1 MRYASARRGCRR
13 VNKRATYQRIARW
26 YDLFDA
32 PFERKR
38 YQPLRPLLFAGLS
51 GRILD
56 AGIGTGRNIPFYPQD
71 SDMVGIDLSPAM
83 LARATS
89 RRDEVGRDVALI
101 EMDVMHTSFE
111 DNSFDA
117 VVSTFLFCVLAVEHQ
132 LPALKEL
139 ARICKPDGEIRLL
152 EYSYSK
158 NPMKRFI
165 MRLWAPWVRFAYGAA
180 FDRNTHLYLEEAGF
194 EEVENHFLV
203 EDIVRLIVARPAT
216 RPPESSE

>member
-1 MRYASARRGCRR
+1 MSR
-13 VNKRATYQRIARW
+13 RATYQRIARW
-26 YDLFDA
+26 YDLLDA

-38 YQPLRPLLFAGLS
+38 YQPIRPLLFAGLS

-56 AGIGTGRNIPFYPQD
+56 AGVGTGRNIPFYPQD
-71 SDMVGIDLSPAM
+71 GDMLGIDLSPAM
-83 LARATS
+83 LTRAS
-89 RRDEVGRDVALI
+89 RRRDEVGRDVALM

-117 VVSTFLFCVLAVEHQ
+117 VVSTFLFCVLAPEHQ

-180 FDRNTHLYLEEAGF
+180 FDRNTYLYFEEAGF
-194 EEVENHFLV
+194 EETENYFLV
-203 EDIVRLIVARPAT
+203 DDIIRFIVARPKN
-216 RPPESSE
+216 RPPEASE

>member
-1 MRYASARRGCRR
+1 MSR
-13 VNKRATYQRIARW
+13 RATYQRIARW
-26 YDLFDA
+26 YDLLDA

-38 YQPLRPLLFAGLS
+38 YQPIRPLLFAGLS
-51 GRILD
+51 GRVLD
-56 AGIGTGRNIPFYPQD
+56 AGVGTGRNIPFYPQD
-71 SDMVGIDLSPAM
+71 GDMLGIDLSPAM
-83 LARATS
+83 LTRAS
-89 RRDEVGRDVALI
+89 RRRDEVGRDVALM

-117 VVSTFLFCVLAVEHQ
+117 VVSTFLFCVLAPEHQ

-152 EYSYSK
+152 EYSSSK

-194 EEVENHFLV
+194 EETENYFLV
-203 EDIVRLIVARPAT
+203 DDIIRFIVARPKN
-216 RPPESSE
+216 RPPEASE

>member
-1 MRYASARRGCRR
+1 MNR
-13 VNKRATYQRIARW
+13 RATYQRIARW
-26 YDLFDA
+26 YDLLDA

-38 YQPLRPLLFAGLS
+38 YRSLRPLLFAGLS

-56 AGIGTGRNIPFYPQD
+56 AGVGTGRNIPFYPQD
-71 SDMVGIDLSPAM
+71 GNMLGIDLSPAM
-83 LARATS
+83 LTRAS
-89 RRDEVGRDVALI
+89 RRCDEVGRDVALM

-117 VVSTFLFCVLAVEHQ
+117 VVSTFLFCVLAPEHQ

-180 FDRNTHLYLEEAGF
+180 FDRNTYLYLEDAGF
-194 EEVENHFLV
+194 EETENYFLV
-203 EDIVRLIVARPAT
+203 GDIIHFIVARPKNC
-216 RPPESSE
+216 PPLASE

>member
-1 MRYASARRGCRR
+1 MSR
-13 VNKRATYQRIARW
+13 RATYQRIARW
-26 YDLFDA
+26 YDLLDA

-38 YQPLRPLLFAGLS
+38 YQPIRPLLFAGLS
-51 GRILD
+51 GRVLD
-56 AGIGTGRNIPFYPQD
+56 AGVGTGRNIPFYPQD
-71 SDMVGIDLSPAM
+71 GDMLGIDLSPAM
-83 LARATS
+83 LTRAS
-89 RRDEVGRDVALI
+89 RRRDEVGRDVALM
-101 EMDVMHTSFE
+101 EMDVMYTTFE

-117 VVSTFLFCVLAVEHQ
+117 VVSTFLFCVLAPEHQ

-194 EEVENHFLV
+194 EETENYFLV
-203 EDIVRLIVARPAT
+203 DDIIRFIVARPKN
-216 RPPESSE
+216 RPPEASE

>member
-1 MRYASARRGCRR
+1 MSR
-13 VNKRATYQRIARW
+13 RATYQRIARW

-38 YQPLRPLLFAGLS
+38 YQPIRPLLFAGLS

-56 AGIGTGRNIPFYPQD
+56 AGVGTGRNIPFYPQD
-71 SDMVGIDLSPAM
+71 GNMLGIDLSPAM
-83 LARATS
+83 LTRAS
-89 RRDEVGRDVALI
+89 RRRDEVGRDVALM

-111 DNSFDA
+111 NNSFDA
-117 VVSTFLFCVLAVEHQ
+117 VVSTFLFCVLAPEHQ
-132 LPALKEL
+132 LPVLKEL

-180 FDRNTHLYLEEAGF
+180 FDRNTYLYLEEAGF
-194 EEVENHFLV
+194 EETENYFLV
-203 EDIVRLIVARPAT
+203 EDIIRFIVARPKN
-216 RPPESSE
+216 RPPEASE

>member
-1 MRYASARRGCRR
+1 MSR
-13 VNKRATYQRIARW
+13 RATYQRIARW
-26 YDLFDA
+26 YDLLDA

-38 YQPLRPLLFAGLS
+38 YQPIRPLLFAGLS
-51 GRILD
+51 GRVLD
-56 AGIGTGRNIPFYPQD
+56 AGVGTGRNIPFYPQD
-71 SDMVGIDLSPAM
+71 GDMLGIDLSPAM
-83 LARATS
+83 LTRAS
-89 RRDEVGRDVALI
+89 RRRDEAGRDVALM

-117 VVSTFLFCVLAVEHQ
+117 VVSTFLFCVLAPEHQ

-194 EEVENHFLV
+194 EETENYFLV
-203 EDIVRLIVARPAT
+203 DDIIRFIVARPKN
-216 RPPESSE
+216 RPPEASE

>member
-1 MRYASARRGCRR
+1 MSR
-13 VNKRATYQRIARW
+13 RATYQRIARW
-26 YDLFDA
+26 YDLLDA

-38 YQPLRPLLFAGLS
+38 YQPIRPLLFAGLS

-56 AGIGTGRNIPFYPQD
+56 AGVGTGRNIPFYPQD
-71 SDMVGIDLSPAM
+71 GDMLGIDLSPAM
-83 LARATS
+83 LTRAS
-89 RRDEVGRDVALI
+89 RRRDEVGRDVALM

-117 VVSTFLFCVLAVEHQ
+117 VVSTFLFCVLAPEHQ

-152 EYSYSK
+152 EYTYSK

-180 FDRNTHLYLEEAGF
+180 FDRNTYLYLEEAGF
-194 EEVENHFLV
+194 EETENYFLV
-203 EDIVRLIVARPAT
+203 DDIIRFIVARPKN
-216 RPPESSE
+216 RPPEASE

>member
-1 MRYASARRGCRR
+1 MSR
-13 VNKRATYQRIARW
+13 RATYQRIARW
-26 YDLFDA
+26 YDLLDA
-32 PFERKR
+32 PLERKR
-38 YQPLRPLLFAGLS
+38 YQPIRPLLFAGLS

-56 AGIGTGRNIPFYPQD
+56 AGVGTGRNIPFYPQD
-71 SDMVGIDLSPAM
+71 GDMLGIDLSPAM
-83 LARATS
+83 LTRAS
-89 RRDEVGRDVALI
+89 RRRDEVGRDVALM

-117 VVSTFLFCVLAVEHQ
+117 VVSTFLFCVLALEHQ

-194 EEVENHFLV
+194 EETENYFLV
-203 EDIVRLIVARPAT
+203 DDIIRFIVARPKN
-216 RPPESSE
+216 RPPEASE

>member
-1 MRYASARRGCRR
+1 MNR
-13 VNKRATYQRIARW
+13 RATYQRIARW
-26 YDLFDA
+26 YDLLDA

-38 YQPLRPLLFAGLS
+38 YRSIRPLLFAGLS

-56 AGIGTGRNIPFYPQD
+56 AGVGTGRNIPFYPQD
-71 SDMVGIDLSPAM
+71 GNMLGIDLSPAM
-83 LARATS
+83 LTRAS
-89 RRDEVGRDVALI
+89 RRRDEVGLDVALM

-117 VVSTFLFCVLAVEHQ
+117 VVSTFLFCVLAPEHQ

-194 EEVENHFLV
+194 EETENYFLV
-203 EDIVRLIVARPAT
+203 GDIIRFIVARPKN
-216 RPPESSE
+216 RPPEASE

>member
-1 MRYASARRGCRR
+1 MSR
-13 VNKRATYQRIARW
+13 RATYQRIARW
-26 YDLFDA
+26 YDLLDA

-38 YQPLRPLLFAGLS
+38 YQPIRPLLFAGLS
-51 GRILD
+51 GRVLD
-56 AGIGTGRNIPFYPQD
+56 AGVGTGRNIPFYPQD
-71 SDMVGIDLSPAM
+71 GDMLGIDLSPAM
-83 LARATS
+83 LTRAS
-89 RRDEVGRDVALI
+89 RRRDEVGRDVALM

-117 VVSTFLFCVLAVEHQ
+117 VVSTFLFCVLAPEHQ

-194 EEVENHFLV
+194 EETENYFLV
-203 EDIVRLIVARPAT
+203 DDIIRFIVARPKN
-216 RPPESSE
+216 RPPEASE

>member
-1 MRYASARRGCRR
+1 MSR
-13 VNKRATYQRIARW
+13 RATYQRIARW
-26 YDLFDA
+26 YDLLDA

-38 YQPLRPLLFAGLS
+38 YQPIRPLLFAGLS
-51 GRILD
+51 GRVLD
-56 AGIGTGRNIPFYPQD
+56 AGVGTGRNIPFYPQD
-71 SDMVGIDLSPAM
+71 GDMLGIDLSPAM
-83 LARATS
+83 LTRAS
-89 RRDEVGRDVALI
+89 RRRDEVGRDVALM

-117 VVSTFLFCVLAVEHQ
+117 VVSTFLFCVLAPEHQ

-139 ARICKPDGEIRLL
+139 VRICKPDGEIRLL

-194 EEVENHFLV
+194 EETENYFLV
-203 EDIVRLIVARPAT
+203 DDIIRFIVARPKN
-216 RPPESSE
+216 RPPEASE

>member
-1 MRYASARRGCRR
+1 MNR
-13 VNKRATYQRIARW
+13 RATYQRIARW
-26 YDLFDA
+26 YDLLDA

-38 YQPLRPLLFAGLS
+38 YQPIRPLVFAGLS

-56 AGIGTGRNIPFYPQD
+56 AGVGTGRNIPFYPQD
-71 SDMVGIDLSPAM
+71 GDMLGIDLSPAM
-83 LARATS
+83 LTRAS
-89 RRDEVGRDVALI
+89 RRRDEVGLDVALM

-117 VVSTFLFCVLAVEHQ
+117 VVSTFLFCVLAPEHQ

-194 EEVENHFLV
+194 EETENYFLV
-203 EDIVRLIVARPAT
+203 GDIIRFIVARPKN
-216 RPPESSE
+216 RPPVASE

>member
-1 MRYASARRGCRR
+1 MSR
-13 VNKRATYQRIARW
+13 RATYQRIARW
-26 YDLFDA
+26 YDLLDA

-38 YQPLRPLLFAGLS
+38 YQPIRPLLFAGLS

-56 AGIGTGRNIPFYPQD
+56 AGVGTGRNIPFYPQD
-71 SDMVGIDLSPAM
+71 GNMLGIDLSPAM
-83 LARATS
+83 LTRAS
-89 RRDEVGRDVALI
+89 RRCDEVGRDVALM

-117 VVSTFLFCVLAVEHQ
+117 VVSTFLFCVLAPEHQ

-180 FDRNTHLYLEEAGF
+180 FDRNSHLYLEEAGF
-194 EEVENHFLV
+194 EETENYFLV
-203 EDIVRLIVARPAT
+203 GDIIRFVVARPKN
-216 RPPESSE
+216 RPPVAYE